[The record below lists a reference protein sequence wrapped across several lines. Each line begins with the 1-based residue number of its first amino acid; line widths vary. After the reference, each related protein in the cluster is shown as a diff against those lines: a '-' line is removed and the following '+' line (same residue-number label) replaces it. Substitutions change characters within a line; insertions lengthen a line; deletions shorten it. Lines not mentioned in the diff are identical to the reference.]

1 MENDLT
7 TVWNL
12 QDGVNLVW
20 RRLGDDYVVFNEASG
35 QTHVPHPLSEW
46 VLREIES
53 SQVATLGSLAY
64 RLVGEAG
71 IEQDTAISRVREA
84 LAEFNN
90 LGLVEPGS

>member
-12 QDGVNLVW
+12 RDDVSLLW
-20 RRLGDDYVVFNEASG
+20 RRLGDDYVVFNAASG

-46 VLREIES
+46 ILREIES
-53 SQVATLGSLAY
+53 SPVTLGSLANHLA
-64 RLVGEAG
+64 REAG
-71 IEQDTAISRVREA
+71 LEQDLAISRVREA

-90 LGLVEPGS
+90 LGLVEPG